1 MKAELEIGAG
11 PDGGGPPAGP
21 GGLAAPPASVAASSS
36 QPRREGVQVIARAAR
51 IMRVLADAPEGLTLG
66 RLAEQVALPRSTVH
80 RITSALDA
88 EDLVRK
94 APSGALQLSPALIGL
109 AAAGRGDLRHEAA
122 RYMERLSRE
131 LHETVDLAVLD
142 GGQVLFIDQYTS
154 RRRLRIVS
162 EIGARFPL
170 HCTANGKALLAEL
183 PEPEVER
190 LLSGQLPQLTKNT
203 IATRGG
209 LLEELARV
217 RTDGVAYDREEH
229 TMGMSA
235 VGAVVKDGR
244 GAMAAITVVM
254 PTARFEGSEE
264 RVTLALLR
272 TRDEIQAAVGG
283 C

>member
-1 MKAELEIGAG
+1 MKAELDMAAGTGGAAAG
-11 PDGGGPPAGP
+11 PAGGAVS
-21 GGLAAPPASVAASSS
+21 APPA

-66 RLAEQVALPRSTVH
+66 QLAERVALPRSTVH
-80 RITSALDA
+80 RIASALDA
-88 EDLVRK
+88 EDLVRT
-94 APSGALQLSPALIGL
+94 APSGTLQLGPALIGL

-122 RYMERLSRE
+122 RFMERLSHE

-142 GGQVLFIDQYTS
+142 GGQVLFIDQHTS

-183 PEPEVER
+183 GRSEVER
-190 LLSGQLPQLTKNT
+190 LLPEELPKLTENT
-203 IATRGG
+203 VVTRSA
-209 LLEELARV
+209 LLEELSRV
-217 RTDGVAYDREEH
+217 RADGVAYDREEH

-235 VGAVVKDGR
+235 VGTVVKDRR
-244 GAMAAITVVM
+244 GAMAAVTVVM
-254 PTARFEGSEE
+254 PTARFKGVEDK
-264 RVTLALLR
+264 VTSALLR
-272 TRDEIQAAVGG
+272 TRDEIETVLGG

>member
-1 MKAELEIGAG
+1 MKTELEIGGTPAG
-11 PDGGGPPAGP
+11 PDGAAA
-21 GGLAAPPASVAASSS
+21 LAPST

-66 RLAEQVALPRSTVH
+66 QLAEQVGLPRSTVH

-88 EDLVRK
+88 EDLVRT
-94 APSGALQLSPALIGL
+94 AASGALQLGPALIGL

-122 RYMERLSRE
+122 RYMERLSHE

-162 EIGARFPL
+162 EIGAQFPL

-183 PEPEVER
+183 PRPEVER
-190 LLSGQLPQLTKNT
+190 LLPEQLPQLTENT
-203 IATRGG
+203 IPTRVG
-209 LLEELARV
+209 LLEELVRV
-217 RTDGVAYDREEH
+217 RAAGVACDREEH

-235 VGAVVKDGR
+235 VGTVVKDGR

-264 RVTLALLR
+264 RVTSALLR
-272 TRDEIQAAVGG
+272 TQDEIQAALGVDTKGTGG
-283 C
+283 RKR